1 MAGRLQGRVAIVT
14 GAGQG
19 IGAAYA
25 GALAREGAKVVVTDV
40 IDTDKCVDGINA
52 EGHQAIGMKVDVTS
66 NDDLAR
72 MVSETEAAFGP
83 IEILV
88 NNAGMFANLKLRP
101 FWEISDEE
109 WDKVMQVNVRGIF
122 QATKAVMPSMER
134 NGRGK
139 IVNIS
144 SSTFFLGPPGFL
156 HYVASKAGV
165 IGMTRSMARE
175 LGPKNITV
183 NALAPGFTQSDG
195 VQANP
200 AMDAFSAPNRAQR
213 VIQRDMVP
221 EDLVGTMV
229 YLTSPDSDFMTG
241 QTINVD
247 GGKMMW

>member
-1 MAGRLQGRVAIVT
+1 MGRLQNRVAIIT

-25 GALAREGAKVVVTDV
+25 KAMAKEGARVVVTD
-40 IDTDKCVDGINA
+40 IGDTSSCVDEINA
-52 EGHQAIGMKVDVTS
+52 QGHQAIGMKVDVTS
-66 NDDLAR
+66 NDDLTR
-72 MVSETEAAFGP
+72 LVRETEAAYGP
-83 IEILV
+83 VEILV

-101 FWEISDEE
+101 FWEIPDEE
-109 WDKVMQVNVRGIF
+109 WDQVMKVNVRGIF
-122 QATKAVMPSMER
+122 QAAKAIIPSMER

-156 HYVASKAGV
+156 HYVASKAAV
-165 IGMTRSMARE
+165 IGLTRSMARE
-175 LGPKNITV
+175 LGAKNITV
-183 NALAPGFTQSDG
+183 NALAPGFTQSEG
-195 VQANP
+195 VVSNP

-213 VIQRDMVP
+213 TIQRDMLP
-221 EDLVGTMV
+221 DDLLGTMI

>member
-1 MAGRLQGRVAIVT
+1 MGRLQGKVAIIT

-25 GALAREGAKVVVTDV
+25 KALAGEGAKVVVTD
-40 IDTDKCVDGINA
+40 IGDTSECVDAINA
-52 EGHQAIGMKVDVTS
+52 QGHQAIGMKVDVTS

-72 MVSETEAAFGP
+72 MVRETEAAYGP
-83 IEILV
+83 VEILV
-88 NNAGMFANLKLRP
+88 NNAAMFANLKLRP
-101 FWEISDEE
+101 FWDIPDEE
-109 WDKVMQVNVRGIF
+109 WDQVMKVNVRGMF
-122 QATKAVMPSMER
+122 QAVKAAMPSMER

-156 HYVASKAGV
+156 HYVASKAAV
-165 IGMTRSMARE
+165 IGLTRSMARE
-175 LGPKNITV
+175 LGPKNIFA

-200 AMDAFSAPNRAQR
+200 VMDAFSAPNRAQR
-213 VIQRDMVP
+213 VIQRDMLP
-221 EDLVGTMV
+221 ADLTGTMI
-229 YLTSPDSDFMTG
+229 YLTSSDSDFMTG